1 MHRTCWLVEEEDG
14 TDLVVRLLP
23 RNWDGFLVGKPFLY
37 VQVSVLAQK
46 YANAIL
52 SLGDIYNNYNNNEG
66 T

>member
-1 MHRTCWLVEEEDG
+1 MHRAGAVKGLPFTIGGLNMYVYI
-14 TDLVVRLLP
+14 RLC
-23 RNWDGFLVGKPFLY
+23 
-37 VQVSVLAQK
+37 VLAQK